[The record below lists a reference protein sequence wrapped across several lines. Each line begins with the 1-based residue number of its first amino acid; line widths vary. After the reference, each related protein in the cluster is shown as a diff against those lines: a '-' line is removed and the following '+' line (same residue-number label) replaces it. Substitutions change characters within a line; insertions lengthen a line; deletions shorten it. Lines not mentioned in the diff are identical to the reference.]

1 MQNKLPLSYGLMWI
15 FIAVIHYAII
25 RRVYGF
31 PDVVAWTDS
40 LVFNFLFAVL
50 GMGLWYMVRFSDLNK
65 KSILELGFYHLTT
78 ITGVIFVWAGIAV
91 LSLRQLFSGNSGYL
105 DFLSETLTIRVFSG
119 ILYYLMLA
127 TFYYLVI
134 NFREL
139 QEKKEKE
146 SKLQTLLKEAELNL
160 LRSQIRPHF
169 LFNALNSISSLTMT
183 DPEKAQEMVIK
194 LSSFMRYSLDTKDNT
209 MSTLEKELY
218 HTDLYLDIEKVRFGK
233 RLQVEKQVEPK
244 ALHRMMPAMI
254 LQPLIENSVKYGIY
268 EATEASTITLNALVS
283 DGHLVVRIGN
293 PFDEQSGQHKGTGT
307 GIRNIELRLMHL
319 YGRRDLL
326 KISQSTNYFEIELKI
341 PEHVR

>member
-1 MQNKLPLSYGLMWI
+1 MWI
-15 FIAVIHYAII
+15 TIAVIHFAII
-25 RRVYGF
+25 HRIYDF
-31 PDVVAWTDS
+31 PGSVAWTDS
-40 LVFNFLFAVL
+40 LVFNILFAIL
-50 GMGLWYMVRFSDLNK
+50 GIGLWYMVKFSDLHK
-65 KSILELGFYHLTT
+65 KSFLELGFYHLTS
-78 ITGVIFVWAGIAV
+78 ITGILFLWAG
-91 LSLRQLFSGNSGYL
+91 LSYVILKQLFIDDLAYVE
-105 DFLSETLTIRVFSG
+105 FLSETLTIRIFSG

-127 TFYYLVI
+127 TVYYLVV

-146 SKLQTLLKEAELNL
+146 NKLQTLLREAELNL

-183 DPEKAQEMVIK
+183 DPEKAQDMVIK

-209 MSTLEKELY
+209 MSSLEKELY

-233 RLQVEKQVEPK
+233 RLHVDKQVAPE
-244 ALHRMMPAMI
+244 ALNWMMPAMI

-268 EATEASTITLNALVS
+268 EATEESTIILTASISAGELVI
-283 DGHLVVRIGN
+283 RIGN
-293 PFDEQSGQHKGTGT
+293 PYDEQSGQHKGTGT

-326 KISQSTNYFEIELKI
+326 RILQSIDYFEIELKI
-341 PEHVR
+341 PENVR